1 MAEEDLQGK
10 YLQEITRGEIFKN
23 LFIIPTF
30 TPILSNINFRSEY
43 KYTTN
48 KFREKIHNNQ
58 NIKKD
63 NKPKLKLS
71 YSNIKTKIRNL
82 TALKTSLTNLGIDW
96 KEGPRAV
103 RGYQGQ
109 TVTAEVVVEQAN
121 NYDIGFSWNGQEY
134 ELVADLQYWQQP
146 LTVDGFLKQV
156 TKGYALETILQES
169 AKQGFQVAEQTNN
182 QDGSI
187 RLVVQRWSA

>member
-1 MAEEDLQGK
+1 MSH
-10 YLQEITRGEIFKN
+10 F
-23 LFIIPTF
+23 
-30 TPILSNINFRSEY
+30 
-43 KYTTN
+43 
-48 KFREKIHNNQ
+48 
-58 NIKKD
+58 
-63 NKPKLKLS
+63 
-71 YSNIKTKIRNL
+71 SNIKTKIRNL

-109 TVTAEVVVEQAN
+109 TLTAEVVVEQAN

-134 ELVADLQYWQQP
+134 ELVADLQYWQQS